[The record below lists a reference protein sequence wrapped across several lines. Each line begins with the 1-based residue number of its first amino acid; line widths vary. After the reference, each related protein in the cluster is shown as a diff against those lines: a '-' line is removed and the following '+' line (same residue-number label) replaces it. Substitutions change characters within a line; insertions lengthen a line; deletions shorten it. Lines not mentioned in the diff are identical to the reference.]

1 MLFII
6 FYTFLFFILHFY
18 LGRGESFRRSKLV
31 AQYILCF
38 ALLFGFF
45 GFRDL
50 PILNDTAH
58 YYEHFME
65 VIYDDYFERLPFYYL
80 ERFDRFEPG
89 YQIYERIVGRIW
101 YDPYAIIL
109 ITSLIISIAFVWLA
123 GQYTDKIALWLF
135 IMMLSGIG
143 TMYSAQRQA
152 IAAIIFFVSFR
163 YLYPKHVLWYY
174 CSIPLAMTF
183 HNSAIIL
190 FLIPTICKLELN
202 KRNISLLVVA
212 TVLTAFGILNIILF
226 LDYGE
231 SFYYKQALQRETT
244 PLAAMLNCALSL
256 LLLLV
261 IYRLHRKNPIID
273 DEERPLWWLSL
284 LCVCI
289 LFISVPFLILSRYA
303 LFFQP
308 FMHILFIR
316 KIYQCKNIL
325 NRRGILFA
333 IIAILFLRFI
343 VVLVYKPEWS
353 HFYPYA
359 FYDFNELY
367 HETRLGY

>member
-18 LGRGESFRRSKLV
+18 LGRGESFRRGKLI

-58 YYEHFME
+58 YYEHFRDI
-65 VIYDDYFERLPFYYL
+65 IYDDYFERLPIYYL
-80 ERFDRFEPG
+80 EKFDRFEPG

-109 ITSLIISIAFVWLA
+109 ITSLIISIACVWLA
-123 GQYTDKIALWLF
+123 GQYTEKIALWIF
-135 IMMLSGIG
+135 IMMLSGLGSI
-143 TMYSAQRQA
+143 YSAQRQA

-163 YLYPKHVLWYY
+163 YFYPKHIFWYL
-174 CSIPLAMTF
+174 CSILLAMLF
-183 HNSAIIL
+183 HSSAIVL
-190 FLIPTICKLELN
+190 FFVPLICKFELN
-202 KRNISLLVVA
+202 KRNISVFVVS
-212 TVLTAFGILNIILF
+212 TFFIAFAILNIILL

-231 SFYYKQALQRETT
+231 SFYYKQTLQRETT
-244 PLAAMLNCALSL
+244 PLAAMLNFTLTFIL
-256 LLLLV
+256 MIV
-261 IYRLHRKNPIID
+261 IYGIHKKNSVID
-273 DEERPLWWLSL
+273 EYERSLWWMSL
-284 LCVCI
+284 LCVSI
-289 LFISVPFLILSRYA
+289 LFISIPFLIFSRYA
-303 LFFQP
+303 MFFQP
-308 FMHILFIR
+308 FMYILLVR
-316 KIYQCKNIL
+316 KIYQCNNIL
-325 NRRGILFA
+325 NRRGILLS
-333 IIAILFLRFI
+333 IIVALFLRFYI
-343 VVLVYKPEWS
+343 VLEYKPEWA
-353 HFYPYA
+353 HYYPYA